1 MTKSEILKILELV
14 KKNEIDLEEAISYLM
29 EYCHTEDLVTE
40 LEDLNEVSSKSKFD
54 RRLDEL
60 ILDVE
65 NVANYRRITK
75 RDLLENKV
83 VRQSTIDS
91 LNEVIRNILK
101 ENQWRRKYSLAK
113 LLYRLARNDKYE
125 PP

>member
-101 ENQWRRKYSLAK
+101 ENQ
-113 LLYRLARNDKYE
+113 
-125 PP
+125 